1 MPVKTIYFFWLI
13 FVLAPPKAAIG
24 QQYFTNSQG
33 KANIHFIIEGEFHT
47 ATTNSVE
54 IIYNTV
60 KEAIWLTFPVES
72 FQMENKKLWKKLFKK
87 NPSHFVVRG
96 DLRSK
101 NIVSA
106 GFDFFQF
113 SFIGRIFNDHNTGP
127 VSASGRFI
135 FSPENED
142 KGYEFTLSSGIEKKW
157 FGEKFA
163 SMSGYPVVNIHV
175 ITTILKPVVAT
186 SGKGS

>member
-1 MPVKTIYFFWLI
+1 MPFKVIYIFWLI
-13 FVLAPPKAAIG
+13 FVFASPNAAIG
-24 QQYFTNSQG
+24 QQYYTSAEG
-33 KANIHFIIEGEFHT
+33 RANIHFIVEGEFHT
-47 ATTNSVE
+47 ASTNSVE
-54 IIYNTV
+54 IIYNLR
-60 KEAIWLTFPVES
+60 KETIWLTFQVAS
-72 FQMENKKLWKKLFKK
+72 FRTGNKKLDKKLFKK

-163 SMSGYPVVNIHV
+163 SISGYPVVNIHV
-175 ITTILKPVVAT
+175 ITTILKPVVTT

>member
-1 MPVKTIYFFWLI
+1 MPFKTIYIFWLI
-13 FVLAPPKAAIG
+13 LIFASPQAAIG
-24 QQYFTNSQG
+24 QQYFTSSEG
-33 KANIHFIIEGEFHT
+33 RANIHFIVEGEFHT
-47 ATTNSVE
+47 ASTNSVE
-54 IIYNTV
+54 IIYNPR
-60 KEAIWLTFPVES
+60 KETIWLTFPVES

-106 GFDFFQF
+106 GNDFFQF

-163 SMSGYPVVNIHV
+163 SISGYPVVNIHV
-175 ITTILKPVVAT
+175 ITTILKPVVTT